1 MMRWALMFLL
11 TLSPLAAAD
20 EARPTVVS
28 LDYCADQFVLGL
40 ADREQVRALSK
51 DAERPFSYL
60 RDRAKG
66 LPKIRSVAE
75 DVVALQ
81 PDIVVRSWGG
91 DARALVFYERMG
103 IRTVQIGYA
112 SDMEGAARITREVGA
127 ALGQKARANALVSS
141 MPGARSATGDSALY
155 ITPGGV
161 TAGEGTMVDAIIHR
175 AGLENAA
182 TGIGWYSLPLE
193 TLVIQPPAV
202 ALTAFF
208 GFDDFAFDQWSSARH
223 PALAYALKDAKVV
236 RMTESRLTCPAW
248 FVADEARDVAGALEA
263 AR

>member
-1 MMRWALMFLL
+1 MMRWALLFLL
-11 TLSPLAAAD
+11 TLSSPAAA
-20 EARPTVVS
+20 EVRPTVVS

-51 DAERPFSYL
+51 DSARPFSYL
-60 RDRAKG
+60 RSRAEG
-66 LPKIRSVAE
+66 LPQVRSVAE
-75 DVVALQ
+75 DVIALQ

-91 DARALVFYERMG
+91 DARALAFYERMG

-112 SDMEGAARITREVGA
+112 SDMEGAARVTREIGTV
-127 ALGQKARANALVSS
+127 LGQAARAEALIAS
-141 MPGARSATGDSALY
+141 MPPAVPATGQSALY

-161 TAGEGTMVDAIIHR
+161 TAGEGTMVDTIMHR

-182 TGIGWYSLPLE
+182 TGAGWYSLPLE
-193 TLVIQPPAV
+193 TLVTRRPAV

-208 GFDDFAFDQWSSARH
+208 GFDDYAFDQWSSARH

-236 RMTESRLTCPAW
+236 TMTESRLTCPAW
-248 FVADEARDVAGALEA
+248 FVADEARDVAVALEA
-263 AR
+263 AQ